1 MLLATARHLALAT
14 TALCVFIPVA
24 SADEIA
30 ETTEQLRE
38 RIVET
43 LSPDEIIDAAPG
55 SLEALLTDEERML
68 FSEGYVTFTVD
79 RPVTVYIYRDHRLD
93 AVGEPF
99 WLEDNGFTLTDY
111 AAEAYGQDFDVW
123 SRDFPAGEIGLG
135 IHALRVVREHYFISV
150 APQDGSGAVEIADLS
165 PAEMGTTEVELGALT
180 YVDRDVTLDAVS
192 DELLGQ
198 TLIQTQSDRRPAATV
213 YGYFHDTDYPATE
226 RPDQIAL
233 TITEDPSSSMAVQ
246 WRTDETVAAG
256 QVAVWDAEAYN
267 SPTRPEPRLIDAETL
282 PVASDRVVN
291 QPLVHRHSALI
302 DGLEPGTAYTYAV
315 GSDESGWSSVAT
327 FETPR
332 DGNVATSFLY
342 FGDVQEGFD
351 RFESVLD
358 AALRERPDPDFIIL
372 AGDLVSRGNDAD
384 EWDHLFAVLGDT
396 ARSIP
401 LVPALGNHE
410 YEPDDS
416 AAYYLSTFRLPE
428 NGPAAI
434 DPERAYHFTW
444 GGNTVVVLD
453 SNEDVSEQAEWLETV
468 LADAGDD
475 FTFVVSH
482 HAAYTSRPGRYY
494 GSVTEVLAPVI
505 EASRKVAMVLQGHDH
520 AYLRTFPMLDGQQTP
535 VDDGGVYYVV
545 STAGDKFYDQDDHD
559 YTEIGITETQMFQ
572 TIDIMR
578 DDDRM
583 IYRAFDVDGTE
594 RDTVIIE

>member
-1 MLLATARHLALAT
+1 MFLNTVRLLALAS
-14 TALCVFIPVA
+14 TALCLSIPGA
-24 SADEIA
+24 AADEIA
-30 ETTEQLRE
+30 ETTEHLRQ

-43 LSPDEIIDAAPG
+43 LTPDDIIDAEPG
-55 SLEALLTDEERML
+55 SIEDLLNEEERAL
-68 FSEGYVTFTVD
+68 FSHGYITFSVD
-79 RPVTVYIYRDHRLD
+79 EPVTVHIYRDHRLD

-99 WLEDNGFTLTDY
+99 WLAENGFELTDY
-111 AAEAYGQDFDVW
+111 SAQAYGQDFDVW
-123 SRDFPAGEIGLG
+123 RRDFPAGEIGLG

-150 APQDGSGAVEIADLS
+150 TPQSGTGTVEIADLA
-165 PAEMGTTEVELGALT
+165 PDYLDTTEVELGALT

-198 TLIQTQSDRRPAATV
+198 TLIQTPSDRRPAAAV
-213 YGYFHDTDYPATE
+213 YGYFHDTEYPATA

-233 TITEDPSSSMAVQ
+233 TIAEDPSTSIAVQ

-256 QVAVWDAEAYN
+256 QIAVWDAEAYN
-267 SPTRPEPRLIDAETL
+267 SPDRPAPRLIDAETL
-282 PVASDRVVN
+282 AAESPRVVN

-302 DGLEPGTAYTYAV
+302 DGLEPGTAYAYAV
-315 GSDESGWSSVAT
+315 GSEETGWSSVAR

-332 DGNVATSFLY
+332 DDDVATNFLY

-358 AALRERPDPDFIIL
+358 AALRERPDPDFIVL
-372 AGDLVSRGNDAD
+372 AGDLVSRGNDSD
-384 EWDHLFAVLGDT
+384 EWDHFFAVLGDT

-416 AAYYLSTFRLPE
+416 PAYYLSAFRLPE
-428 NGPAAI
+428 NGPEGMP
-434 DPERAYHFTW
+434 PERAYHFTY

-453 SNEDVSEQAEWLETV
+453 SNENTDAQAEWLETV
-468 LADAGDD
+468 LADAEEA

-494 GSVTEVLAPVI
+494 GSVTETLAPVI
-505 EASRKVAMVLQGHDH
+505 EASGKVAMVLQGHDH
-520 AYLRTFPMLDGQQTP
+520 AYLRTYPMLDGEQTT
-535 VDDGGVYYVV
+535 VEDGGVYYVV

-559 YTEIGITETQMFQ
+559 YTDVGITETQLFQ

-578 DDDRM
+578 EEDRM
-583 IYRAFDVDGTE
+583 VYRAFDVDGVE
-594 RDTVIIE
+594 RDTVVIE